1 MSANSSTSDTHAAN
15 NIAVSRTSSAN
26 QKPHSVKAPDVMSDD
41 SFHAFTHTVDALAL
55 QQSSIGL
62 RIECKMKCGRKY
74 GKQFHSIFEDCLIF
88 YIYFRSGSSNIT
100 PASADEIARVIAATA
115 QQLVTFDRLV

>member
-15 NIAVSRTSSAN
+15 NIAVSSTSSAN

-55 QQSSIGL
+55 QQSSIGW
-62 RIECKMKCGRKY
+62 RIECKIILYAVENMV
-74 GKQFHSIFEDCLIF
+74 
-88 YIYFRSGSSNIT
+88 SSFIQYLR
-100 PASADEIARVIAATA
+100 IV
-115 QQLVTFDRLV
+115 